1 MLSLQR
7 AGEEM
12 KVKDKIGKNIILCFD
27 GTRENFGPQPITNVL
42 KLYQVLDNNDDQIQ
56 MCYYQPGVGTEADF
70 DPVVNVRRRF
80 TLSNFSN
87 ITDAMFAS
95 SVDHHIVS
103 GYIFLMDNYEAG
115 DQIFMFGFSRG
126 AFIARALAGML
137 ERVGLLNRGL
147 KDMVSMAWRIYESWE
162 YAEQPSQPNYNTTL
176 ADEFKRTFSRTYEI
190 RVHFQGLFDS
200 VNSVGI
206 IRDRLFPCT
215 QRSGIVDHVRHAV
228 SLDERKGKFK
238 QQSFAPNPS
247 SSKYYSLNYE
257 SNASNISLY
266 HSNSGEINSKSLS
279 DETSKVSLNLWTQHT
294 IAQNLKGGPSH
305 CEAKNHQTIKDANT
319 NKGDIL
325 LRVKDL
331 FENKSVNDEG
341 HHTKTCRDISGFEPF
356 TGSTD
361 TECTLT
367 PDLIEKWF
375 LGDHSDV
382 GGGWGSDCA
391 TRENLSNLSLRWMIY
406 EAVKHGVLFKPG
418 SIGEYASKYTSI
430 GSLFSTI
437 HDKLSFRHGT
447 KVDPVEEDM
456 IREVNEVQTPV
467 TGSPIFSWLRTVLKE
482 FYARK
487 EKEILSDEE
496 AAREMYSAQCKGI
509 TKLQALLWWVLE
521 LIPIGLR
528 IENEEGKWRNVY
540 VPNLGRPR
548 YVPVYAELHW
558 SIFWR
563 IRHDKRYRPNNLPEY
578 ARKLL
583 EEFEG
588 IVLDK
593 PTLANMGTI
602 ASPLKTYPNGMNIS
616 SNVSSNED
624 QRLLCR
630 EEMDCTMMNEI
641 ADAQYLKTRRSF
653 LKWAE
658 TSWREF
664 PDDLE
669 TLLCRNPDL

>member
-1 MLSLQR
+1 
-7 AGEEM
+7 M
-12 KVKDKIGKNIILCFD
+12 KEKISKNIILCFD

-42 KLYQVLDNNDDQIQ
+42 KLYQILDNNDDKIQ
-56 MCYYQPGVGTEADF
+56 MCYYQSGVGTEADF

-95 SVDHHIVS
+95 SVDHHVVS
-103 GYIFLMDNYEAG
+103 GYIFLMDNYEPG

-137 ERVGLLNRGL
+137 ERVGLMNRGL

-176 ADEFKRTFSRTYEI
+176 ADEFKRTFSRTCDI

-247 SSKYYSLNYE
+247 SPTYYSLNNRSNTSNNSLCHGE
-257 SNASNISLY
+257 SN
-266 HSNSGEINSKSLS
+266 SKNPLS
-279 DETSKVSLNLWTQHT
+279 DEMSEGSSNLWTQFT
-294 IAQNLKGGPSH
+294 NAQNLKGASSH
-305 CEAKNHQTIKDANT
+305 CETKNDQTTGYNDT
-319 NKGDIL
+319 NKGDISL
-325 LRVKDL
+325 GVEDL
-331 FENKSVNDEG
+331 YENKSAGSVV
-341 HHTKTCRDISGFEPF
+341 HHVETRNETCDFEPF
-356 TGSTD
+356 TASTD

-418 SIGEYASKYTSI
+418 SIHEFASKYTSL

-437 HDKLSFRHGT
+437 HDKLSFRRGT
-447 KVDPVEEDM
+447 KVDPLEEDL
-456 IREVNEVQTPV
+456 ISEVNEDRTTV
-467 TGSPIFSWLRTVLKE
+467 TGSPIISWIRSVLKE
-482 FYARK
+482 FYAKK

-496 AAREMYSAQCKGI
+496 AAREMYNAQCKGI

-540 VPNLGRPR
+540 VPNLGRSR
-548 YVPVYAELHW
+548 YVPAYAELHW
-558 SIFWR
+558 SIYWR
-563 IRHDKRYRPNNLPEY
+563 IKYDKRYRPTNLPGY
-578 ARKLL
+578 ARNLL

-588 IVLDK
+588 IKLDK
-593 PTLANMGTI
+593 PTLENIGTI
-602 ASPLKTYPNGMNIS
+602 ASPLKTYPKGMNIH
-616 SNVSSNED
+616 SNVSSDED
-624 QRLLCR
+624 QPLLR
-630 EEMDCTMMNEI
+630 GEEMSGTMMSEI
-641 ADAQYLKTRRSF
+641 ADAQYLKAKRCFS
-653 LKWAE
+653 KWAE
-658 TSWREF
+658 KYWREF

-669 TLLCRNPDL
+669 ILLRKKPDL